1 MNEEL
6 TIGVVTDANPADPES
21 IEALRVAVALAEEMA
36 KEAKIR
42 KLVAMKNLVRRLSE
56 ERDELIKAKR
66 DIDMMMLDS
75 RRIYRGDDAY
85 NDATKAQPVSS
96 DGASN
101 PPRQKL
107 LKARTDRW
115 EARMVEMLSANPWSL
130 EPDCDPDELRQ
141 DPELA
146 AIVQSRCD
154 GMEMAIKNQLK
165 WCKFDRSIRR
175 MCKDAAQI
183 GTGLLMGPRNAV
195 RRKRTYRPDGQQK
208 SMMVAEESL
217 VPEFAE
223 ADPFFFFPEM
233 TDRAEKAE
241 KAFYVHLMGRMEVQN
256 LAPGFDEFQVNALL
270 RTDPDLGEI
279 GKTLAIR
286 AQYLDQKHAYK
297 GRYAVWRYTGV
308 LSREDLEVLDLCGC
322 EDTPNDDEGNPEPVA
337 MAMADIW
344 FCQDF
349 ILRARLAPVPDDFR
363 IPYYVFAPFPLDD
376 LMFGIGMPMIASDSN
391 RVANAAW
398 LMALHNQSVSS
409 GPLVVMDQGKLQP
422 ADRQW
427 ALRGPKVL
435 YTKDGGVPSEV
446 IYAFNIPNESEGAL
460 RIMDRAIA
468 IMDEELN
475 TSQWASPEGA
485 EEHQTA
491 SGLAMILNVRSI
503 MQGRVAAAAD
513 DDVFEPIICRAIWWN
528 NDHGDDEEIK
538 GEYMVRPLVQ
548 AERLVKDVR
557 QQQAMAFT
565 QMVSDPR
572 FEGMVD
578 NRKLLEM
585 NVSQLDGQYA
595 DILIPEAEYMEAMAN
610 KPPDPAMLE
619 QQYLAVRAETE
630 KAKQQT
636 ELVKA
641 QTEQIKLQREM
652 LELQLASQ
660 PQSEGPNPGFALK
673 LKQLELDE
681 KEADNALKIAQMR
694 EEGVRLIAAA
704 RMAETRQKAQE
715 QAMQKE
721 REQKNKLMLK
731 GMELEAMAH
740 EIALKRATGSGI

>member
-42 KLVAMKNLVRRLSE
+42 KLVAMKELVKRLSG
-56 ERDELIKAKR
+56 ERDELIRAKR
-66 DIDMMMLDS
+66 PIDTLNMDS
-75 RRIYRGDDAY
+75 LRLYHGEDTYD
-85 NDATKAQPVSS
+85 DATKAQPINS
-96 DGASN
+96 DGAR

-107 LKARTDRW
+107 LRARTDRW

-130 EPDCDPDELRQ
+130 EPDLDPEELRQ
-141 DPELA
+141 NHEFA
-146 AIVQSRCD
+146 AQVQARCD
-154 GMEMAIKNQLK
+154 GMEKTIRNQLE
-165 WCKFDRSIRR
+165 WCKFDRSIRN
-175 MCKDAAQI
+175 MCKDAARI

-195 RRKRTYRPDGQQK
+195 RTKRTYQPGAGQS
-208 SMMVAEESL
+208 SMSVKETL

-223 ADPFFFFPEM
+223 ADPFFFFPDM

-256 LAPGFDEFQVNALL
+256 LAPGFDAFQINALL
-270 RTDPDLGEI
+270 RTEPDLGEL
-279 GKTLAIR
+279 GKTLALR
-286 AQYLDQKHAYK
+286 SQYLEQSGSHK

-363 IPYYVFAPFPLDD
+363 IPYYVFAPFPMEGS
-376 LMFGIGMPMIASDSN
+376 MFGAGLPILAEDSN

-427 ALRGPKVL
+427 TLRGPKVL
-435 YTKDGGVPSEV
+435 YTKDGGAPSEV
-446 IYAFNIPNESEGAL
+446 INAFNIPNESEGAL

-513 DDVFEPIICRAIWWN
+513 DDVFEPAICRAIWWN

-538 GEYMVRPLVQ
+538 GEYIVRPLVQ
-548 AERLVKDVR
+548 SERLVKDVR

-585 NVSQLDGQYA
+585 NVSQLDGPYT
-595 DILIPEAEYMEAMAN
+595 DVLVPEAEYMEAMAN

-619 QQYLAVRAETE
+619 QQYLAARAETE

-636 ELVKA
+636 ELVRA

-652 LELQLASQ
+652 LELQLVSQ

-715 QAMQKE
+715 QVMQKE